1 MMVWECGM
9 DIFILGVHYVVPKLG
24 GVEIYS

>member
-1 MMVWECGM
+1 MVWECGM

-24 GVEIYS
+24 GAEIYS